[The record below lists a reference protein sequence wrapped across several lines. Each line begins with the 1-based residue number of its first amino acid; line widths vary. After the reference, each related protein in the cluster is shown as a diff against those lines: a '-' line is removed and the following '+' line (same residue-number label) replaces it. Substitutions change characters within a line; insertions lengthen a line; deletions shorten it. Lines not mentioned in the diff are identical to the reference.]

1 VEIIKSQ
8 DGNVLQ
14 EIRIY
19 VTSNFAT
26 FVCPKCDIGRT
37 ADVSKVLGAKAEVKI
52 KCKCK
57 CGYTFKAILERRKFF
72 RKNIELDGMFITQEQ
87 AQQFLIK
94 IVDVSRS
101 GCKIKLN
108 ADSNS
113 FSVGERISLE
123 FKLDDSTHSLVRK
136 DAVIRSNTGSLLGV
150 EFDTIDEYD
159 KLGHYLMFN

>member
-1 VEIIKSQ
+1 ME
-8 DGNVLQ
+8 

-26 FVCPKCDIGRT
+26 FVCPKCDKGRT

-57 CGYTFKAILERRKFF
+57 CGYTFKAVLERRKFF
-72 RKNIELDGMFITQEQ
+72 RKSIELDGIFKSQEEL
-87 AQQFLIK
+87 QQVSIK
-94 IVDVSRS
+94 IVDISRS

-108 ADSNS
+108 KESNN
-113 FSVGERISLE
+113 FSVGERISIE
-123 FKLDDSTHSLVRK
+123 FNLDDSTKSMVRK
-136 DAVIRSNTGSLLGV
+136 EAVIRSNTGSMLGV
-150 EFDTIDEYD
+150 EFDSIDEFD